1 MIIVLYFI
9 TLYIFYILIL
19 TSLYNVFVKNCMF
32 I

>member
-9 TLYIFYILIL
+9 TIDIFYILIL
-19 TSLYNVFVKNCMF
+19 TNLHNVFVKNCMF